1 MHAAEGDTFYLATSP
16 DYLSALKTKG
26 TLGEDEGF
34 KLAVPGAGKEQV
46 AAYVNLDRVEKLY
59 LDQVPSEQK
68 AFVKALRAVGVVASA
83 DGKGGSTFSL
93 RLVGN

>member
-1 MHAAEGDTFYLATSP
+1 MHAADGDAFYLATSQ
-16 DYLSALKTKG
+16 DYLSALGTKG

-34 KLAVPGAGKEQV
+34 RLAVPGAGKEQV

-59 LDQVPSEQK
+59 LDRVPSEQRE
-68 AFVKALRAVGVVASA
+68 FVKALRSVGVMASS

>member
-1 MHAAEGDTFYLATSP
+1 
-16 DYLSALKTKG
+16 
-26 TLGEDEGF
+26 
-34 KLAVPGAGKEQV
+34 VPGAGKEQV

-59 LDQVPSEQK
+59 LDEVPSEQRE
-68 AFVKALRAVGVVASA
+68 FVKELRSVGVTASS

>member
-1 MHAAEGDTFYLATSP
+1 M
-16 DYLSALKTKG
+16 
-26 TLGEDEGF
+26 
-34 KLAVPGAGKEQV
+34 PGAGKEQV

-59 LDQVPSEQK
+59 LDRVPSEQK
-68 AFVKALRAVGVVASA
+68 AFVEALRSVGVVASA